1 MLDNLAL
8 AVQCYDPDFYPSLQ
22 PDTGHVLKKEKKGGG
37 RYLVRVLER
46 NEHGFGERKEQ
57 GGTLMSE
64 AVPFLWNLLP
74 FWVADFL

>member
-1 MLDNLAL
+1 M
-8 AVQCYDPDFYPSLQ
+8 
-22 PDTGHVLKKEKKGGG
+22 
-37 RYLVRVLER
+37 RVLER

-74 FWVADFL
+74 FWVADFLQSVEIGFGLFRIHAGKDKTTALNRYFYEIRKKVS